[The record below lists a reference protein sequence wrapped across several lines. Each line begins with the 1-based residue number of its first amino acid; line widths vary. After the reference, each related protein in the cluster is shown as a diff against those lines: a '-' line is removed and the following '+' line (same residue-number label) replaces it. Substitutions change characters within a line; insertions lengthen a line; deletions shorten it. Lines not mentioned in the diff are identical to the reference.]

1 MTVTWVSE
9 DGNEWDVVFH
19 DAAVD
24 AELRE
29 VVR

>member
-29 VVR
+29 GK